1 MAEEKQT
8 YRKWL
13 LPLSY
18 LYGLGVRI
26 RNTLYNWNIL
36 KSKSY
41 SIPIICVGNLTVGGT
56 GKTPHIEYLIRLL
69 QRQGLNIA
77 ILSRGYK
84 RATNGY
90 ILATT
95 NSTSREIGDEPC
107 QMKRKFPD
115 ITVAVDEN
123 RCHGIE
129 NLLKLDSPR
138 IDIIL
143 LDDAY
148 QHRRVKAGL
157 NILLT
162 DFNNLFTDDYLLP
175 AGNLRE
181 PVKEKERAQ
190 MVIVTKSNSEM
201 KPIEFNIL
209 SKKLNLYPYQGL
221 FFSTIEYDILFPLYP
236 ESVVEQ
242 DIQIIEK
249 DTNVLLVTGIA
260 SPLPMVEKVKS
271 LSDHVQHLPFP
282 DHYSYKRKDMQL
294 IEQAFNRMQGP
305 KKIILTTEKDAYRLI
320 GNTAISEEMKPY
332 IYVLPI
338 KMHFLQDREET
349 FNQQI
354 ISYVRAN
361 KRNC

>member
-18 LYGLGVRI
+18 LYGIGVRI
-26 RNTLYNWNIL
+26 RNTLYDWNII

-41 SIPIICVGNLTVGGT
+41 SIPIICVGNLSVGGT
-56 GKTPHIEYLIRLL
+56 GKTPHIEYLVRLL
-69 QRQGLNIA
+69 QRQGWHIA

-90 ILATT
+90 ILATE

-107 QMKRKFPD
+107 QMKRKFPG

-148 QHRRVKAGL
+148 QHRKVKAGL

-162 DFNNLFTDDYLLP
+162 DFNNLFTDDHLLP

-209 SKKLNLYPYQGL
+209 SKKLNLFPFQGL

-249 DTNVLLVTGIA
+249 DTHVLLVTGIA
-260 SPLPMVEKVKS
+260 SPRPMVEKVKS
-271 LSDHVQHLPFP
+271 LSDHVQHLSFP
-282 DHYSYKRKDMQL
+282 DHYSYKRKDMQT
-294 IEQAFNRMQGP
+294 IEQAFNRIQGP

-338 KMHFLQDREET
+338 KMHFLLDREET

>member
-1 MAEEKQT
+1 MADEKHT
-8 YRKWL
+8 YRQWL

-18 LYGLGVRI
+18 LYGMGVSI
-26 RNTLYNWNIL
+26 RNAFYDWNIF

-41 SIPIICVGNLTVGGT
+41 SIPIICVGNLSVGGT
-56 GKTPHIEYLIRLL
+56 GKTPHIEYLVRLL
-69 QRQGLNIA
+69 QRQGWHVA

-84 RATNGY
+84 RKTTGY
-90 ILATT
+90 ILATPQ
-95 NSTSREIGDEPC
+95 STSAEIGDEPC
-107 QMKRKFPD
+107 QMKRKFPE

-129 NLLKLDSPR
+129 NLIKLDDPK
-138 IDIIL
+138 IDVIL

-162 DFNNLFTDDYLLP
+162 DFNNLFTDDHLLP

-181 PVKEKERAQ
+181 PVKEKERAHI
-190 MVIVTKSNSEM
+190 VIVTKSNSEM

-236 ESVVEQ
+236 ESMVDQ
-242 DIQIIEK
+242 DVQIIEK
-249 DTNVLLVTGIA
+249 DTHVLMVTGIA
-260 SPLPMVEKVKS
+260 NPTPMLEKVKA
-271 LSDHVQHLPFP
+271 LTNHVQHLSFP
-282 DHYSYKRKDMQL
+282 DHYTYKKKDTQA
-294 IEQAFNRMQGP
+294 IEQAFAHMQGE
-305 KKIILTTEKDAYRLI
+305 KRIILTTEKDAARLI
-320 GNTAISEEMKPY
+320 GSATVSDEMKPY

-349 FNQQI
+349 FNHQI
-354 ISYVRAN
+354 ISYVRTN